1 MSVMLSSHLVADLE
15 RVCDYLIVLAAGRVQ
30 AAGEVAGLLNA
41 YRNAYR
47 TPPAYRNSTGAQAS
61 LEDMVLAYMSPAEQL
76 EGSR

>member
-30 AAGEVAGLLNA
+30 AAGEVTGLLNA
-41 YRNAYR
+41 YRD
-47 TPPAYRNSTGAQAS
+47 STGAQAS
-61 LEDMVLAYMSPAEQL
+61 LEDMVLAYMSQTGQL